1 MSEENKTLIRRYYE
15 ELFNKGNLS
24 VADELI
30 TPDFVSHALGER
42 GAGGPEGVKQFVTRV
57 RTGFPNFNV
66 TIEDQLADDDKVV
79 TRFRMSGTHNGQWMG
94 AAPTGKQVT
103 TGGIWIHRIAEGK
116 IVERWGHV
124 DRLGMAQQM
133 GVIPT
138 Q

>member
-1 MSEENKTLIRRYYE
+1 MSEENKALVRRYYE
-15 ELFNKGNLS
+15 EFFNKGNLS

-30 TPDFVSHALGER
+30 APDFVSHALGER
-42 GAGGPEGVKQFVTRV
+42 REGGPEGVKQFVTIV

-66 TIEDQLADDDKVV
+66 TIEDQLAEDDKVE
-79 TRFRMSGTHNGQWMG
+79 TRFMMSGTHHGQRMG

-103 TGGIWIHRIAEGK
+103 TEGICIQRIAEGK

-124 DRLGMAQQM
+124 DRLAMAQQM